1 MPQGCG
7 GKDLAAGSLP
17 SFMGLG
23 GWPSREMEMETG
35 EMREMEEFS
44 PSSLLCLPAGAKAS

>member
-44 PSSLLCLPAGAKAS
+44 PSSLLCFPAGAKAS